1 MSALLTA
8 TQLTKT
14 FGSFTAVNHV
24 DIHINAGEMIA
35 LAGHNGAGKST
46 LMKMLLGL
54 FTPTGG
60 SISING
66 HGATSLAARQ
76 IIGYLPETV
85 ALYPN
90 MTGFETLDF
99 FADLKHVS
107 RARNHELLTRVG
119 IREAAEKRVGTY
131 SKGMR
136 QRLALAQ
143 ALLGQ
148 PEILLLDEPTTG
160 LDPASRADF
169 YRILDELRARGA
181 AILLS
186 SHALAELAGQADR
199 IVIMKSGVKTADGSL
214 HELRRNAGLPT
225 RLRAWFGDTVT
236 LPAPWQKEGGGWG
249 CDSNEGD
256 KVARLGELWQAGQPT
271 NIDILPPTLDD
282 LYAHFLRRE
291 EHNTDTA
298 HDDVAQPAA

>member
-8 TQLTKT
+8 SQLSKT
-14 FGSFTAVNHV
+14 FGNFTAVNKV

-54 FTPTGG
+54 LTPTSG

-66 HGATSLAARQ
+66 HSATSLAARQ
-76 IIGYLPETV
+76 LIGYLPETV

-107 RARNHELLTRVG
+107 RERNRELLTRVG
-119 IREAAEKRVGTY
+119 IIEAAKKRVGTY

-148 PEILLLDEPTTG
+148 PKILLLDEPTTG

-169 YRILDELRARGA
+169 YRILDELRAQGT

-186 SHALAELAGQADR
+186 SHALAELADQADR
-199 IVIMKSGVKTADGSL
+199 IVIMKSGVKTADGDL
-214 HELRRNAGLPT
+214 HALRRDAGLPT
-225 RLRAWFGDTVT
+225 RLRAWFADAIN
-236 LPAPWQKEGGGWG
+236 LPAPWQPEGDGWV
-249 CDSNEGD
+249 CTSSEAD

-271 NIDILPPTLDD
+271 NIDILPPALDD

-291 EHNTDTA
+291 ENT
-298 HDDVAQPAA
+298 PAAETDQGNP

>member
-8 TQLTKT
+8 SQLSKT
-14 FGSFTAVNHV
+14 FGNFTAVNKV

-54 FTPTGG
+54 LTPTSG

-66 HGATSLAARQ
+66 HSATSLAARQ
-76 IIGYLPETV
+76 LIGYLPETV

-107 RARNHELLTRVG
+107 RERNRELLTRVG
-119 IREAAEKRVGTY
+119 IIEAAKKRVGTY

-148 PEILLLDEPTTG
+148 PKILLLDEPTTG

-169 YRILDELRARGA
+169 YRILDELRAQGT

-186 SHALAELAGQADR
+186 SHALAELADQADR
-199 IVIMKSGVKTADGSL
+199 IVIMKSGVKTADGDL
-214 HELRRNAGLPT
+214 HALRRDAGLPT
-225 RLRAWFGDTVT
+225 RLRAWFADAVN
-236 LPAPWQKEGGGWG
+236 LPAPWQP
-249 CDSNEGD
+249 EGD
-256 KVARLGELWQAGQPT
+256 GWVCASSEADKIVRLGELWQAGQPT
-271 NIDILPPTLDD
+271 NIDILPPALDD

-291 EHNTDTA
+291 ENT
-298 HDDVAQPAA
+298 PAAETDQGNP

>member
-8 TQLTKT
+8 SQLSKT
-14 FGSFTAVNHV
+14 FGNFTAVNKV

-54 FTPTGG
+54 LTPTSG
-60 SISING
+60 SISINS
-66 HGATSLAARQ
+66 HSATSLAARQ
-76 IIGYLPETV
+76 LIGYLPETV

-107 RARNHELLTRVG
+107 RERNRELLTRVG
-119 IREAAEKRVGTY
+119 IIEAAKKRVGTY

-148 PEILLLDEPTTG
+148 PKILLLDEPTTG

-169 YRILDELRARGA
+169 YRILDELRAQGT

-186 SHALAELAGQADR
+186 SHALAELADQADR
-199 IVIMKSGVKTADGSL
+199 IVIMKSGVKTADGDL
-214 HELRRNAGLPT
+214 HALRRDAGLPT
-225 RLRAWFGDTVT
+225 RLRAWFADAVNS
-236 LPAPWQKEGGGWG
+236 PAPWQPEGDGWV
-249 CDSNEGD
+249 CASSEAD

-271 NIDILPPTLDD
+271 NIDILPPALDD

-291 EHNTDTA
+291 ENT
-298 HDDVAQPAA
+298 PAAETDQGNP

>member
-8 TQLTKT
+8 SQLSKT
-14 FGSFTAVNHV
+14 FGNFTAVNKV

-54 FTPTGG
+54 LTPTSG

-66 HGATSLAARQ
+66 HSATSLAARQ
-76 IIGYLPETV
+76 LIGYLPETV

-107 RARNHELLTRVG
+107 RERNRELLTRVG
-119 IREAAEKRVGTY
+119 IIEAAKKRVGTY

-148 PEILLLDEPTTG
+148 PKILLLDEPTTG

-169 YRILDELRARGA
+169 YRILDELRAQGT

-186 SHALAELAGQADR
+186 SHALAELADQADR
-199 IVIMKSGVKTADGSL
+199 IVIMKSGVKTADGDL
-214 HELRRNAGLPT
+214 HALRRDAGLPT
-225 RLRAWFGDTVT
+225 RLRAWFADAVN
-236 LPAPWQKEGGGWG
+236 LPAPWQPEGDGWV
-249 CDSNEGD
+249 CASSEAD

-271 NIDILPPTLDD
+271 NIDILPPALDD

-291 EHNTDTA
+291 ENT
-298 HDDVAQPAA
+298 PAAETDQGNP

>member
-8 TQLTKT
+8 SQLSKT
-14 FGSFTAVNHV
+14 FGNFTAVNKV

-54 FTPTGG
+54 LTPTSG
-60 SISING
+60 SISINS
-66 HGATSLAARQ
+66 HSATSLAARQ
-76 IIGYLPETV
+76 LIGYLPETV

-107 RARNHELLTRVG
+107 RERNHELLTRVG
-119 IREAAEKRVGTY
+119 IIEAAKKRVGTY

-148 PEILLLDEPTTG
+148 PKILLLDEPTTG

-169 YRILDELRARGA
+169 YRILDELRAQGT

-186 SHALAELAGQADR
+186 SHALAELADQADR
-199 IVIMKSGVKTADGSL
+199 IVIMKSGVKTADGDL
-214 HELRRNAGLPT
+214 HALRRDAGLPT
-225 RLRAWFGDTVT
+225 RLRAWFADAVN
-236 LPAPWQKEGGGWG
+236 LPAPWQPEGDGWV
-249 CDSNEGD
+249 CASSEAD

-271 NIDILPPTLDD
+271 NIDILPPALDD

-291 EHNTDTA
+291 ENT
-298 HDDVAQPAA
+298 PAAETDQGNP

>member
-8 TQLTKT
+8 SQLGKT
-14 FGSFTAVNHV
+14 FGNFTAVNKV

-54 FTPTGG
+54 LTPTSG

-66 HGATSLAARQ
+66 HSATSLVARQ
-76 IIGYLPETV
+76 LIGYLPETV

-90 MTGFETLDF
+90 MTGFETLEF

-107 RARNHELLTRVG
+107 RERNRELLTRVG
-119 IREAAEKRVGTY
+119 IIEAAKKRVGTY

-148 PEILLLDEPTTG
+148 PKILLLDEPTTG

-169 YRILDELRARGA
+169 YRILDELRAQGT

-186 SHALAELAGQADR
+186 SHALAELADQADR
-199 IVIMKSGVKTADGSL
+199 IVIMKSGVKTADGDL
-214 HELRRNAGLPT
+214 HALRRDAGLPT
-225 RLRAWFGDTVT
+225 RLRAWFADAVN
-236 LPAPWQKEGGGWG
+236 LPAPWQPEGDGWV
-249 CDSNEGD
+249 CASSEAD

-271 NIDILPPTLDD
+271 NIDILPPALDD

-291 EHNTDTA
+291 EHA
-298 HDDVAQPAA
+298 PAA

>member
-8 TQLTKT
+8 SQLSKT
-14 FGSFTAVNHV
+14 FGNFTAVNKV

-54 FTPTGG
+54 LTPTSG

-66 HGATSLAARQ
+66 HSATSLAARQ
-76 IIGYLPETV
+76 LIGYLPETV

-107 RARNHELLTRVG
+107 RERNRELLTRVG
-119 IREAAEKRVGTY
+119 IIEAAKKRVGTY

-148 PEILLLDEPTTG
+148 PRILLLDEPTTG

-169 YRILDELRARGA
+169 YRILDELRAQGT

-186 SHALAELAGQADR
+186 SHALAELADQADR
-199 IVIMKSGVKTADGSL
+199 IVIMKSGVKTADGDL
-214 HELRRNAGLPT
+214 HALRRDAGLPT
-225 RLRAWFGDTVT
+225 RLRAWFADAVN
-236 LPAPWQKEGGGWG
+236 LPAPWQPEGDGWV
-249 CDSNEGD
+249 CTSSEAD

-271 NIDILPPTLDD
+271 NIDILPPALDD

-291 EHNTDTA
+291 ENT
-298 HDDVAQPAA
+298 PAAETDQGNP

>member
-8 TQLTKT
+8 SQLSKT
-14 FGSFTAVNHV
+14 FGNFTAVNKV

-54 FTPTGG
+54 LTPTSG
-60 SISING
+60 SISINS
-66 HGATSLAARQ
+66 HSATSLAARQ
-76 IIGYLPETV
+76 LIGYLPETV

-107 RARNHELLTRVG
+107 RERNRELLTRVG
-119 IREAAEKRVGTY
+119 IIEAAKKRVGTY

-148 PEILLLDEPTTG
+148 PKILLLDEPTTG

-169 YRILDELRARGA
+169 YRILDELRAQGT

-186 SHALAELAGQADR
+186 SHALAELADQADR
-199 IVIMKSGVKTADGSL
+199 IVIMKSGVKTADGDL
-214 HELRRNAGLPT
+214 HALRRDAGLPT
-225 RLRAWFGDTVT
+225 RLRAWFADAVN
-236 LPAPWQKEGGGWG
+236 LPAPWQPEGDGWV
-249 CDSNEGD
+249 CASSEAD
-256 KVARLGELWQAGQPT
+256 KVARLSELWQAGQPT
-271 NIDILPPTLDD
+271 NIDILPPALDD

-291 EHNTDTA
+291 ENT
-298 HDDVAQPAA
+298 PAAETDQGNP

>member
-8 TQLTKT
+8 SQLSKT
-14 FGSFTAVNHV
+14 FGNFTAVNKV

-54 FTPTGG
+54 LTPTSG

-66 HGATSLAARQ
+66 HNATSLAARQ
-76 IIGYLPETV
+76 LIGYLPEIV

-107 RARNHELLTRVG
+107 RERNRELLTRVG
-119 IREAAEKRVGTY
+119 IIEAAKKRVGTY

-148 PEILLLDEPTTG
+148 PKILLLDEPTTG

-169 YRILDELRARGA
+169 YRILDELRAQGT

-186 SHALAELAGQADR
+186 SHALAELADQADR
-199 IVIMKSGVKTADGSL
+199 IVIMKSGVKTADGDL
-214 HELRRNAGLPT
+214 HALRRDAGLPT
-225 RLRAWFGDTVT
+225 RLRAWFADAVN
-236 LPAPWQKEGGGWG
+236 LPAPWQPEGDGWV
-249 CDSNEGD
+249 CTSSEAD
-256 KVARLGELWQAGQPT
+256 KVARLGELWQAGQHYE
-271 NIDILPPTLDD
+271 IGR
-282 LYAHFLRRE
+282 ASCRE
-291 EHNTDTA
+291 R
-298 HDDVAQPAA
+298 V

>member
-8 TQLTKT
+8 SQLSKT
-14 FGSFTAVNHV
+14 FGNFTAVNKV

-54 FTPTGG
+54 LTPTSG

-76 IIGYLPETV
+76 LIGYLPETV

-107 RARNHELLTRVG
+107 RERNRELLTRVG
-119 IREAAEKRVGTY
+119 IIEAAKKRVGTY

-148 PEILLLDEPTTG
+148 PKILLLDEPTTG

-169 YRILDELRARGA
+169 YRILDELRAQGT

-186 SHALAELAGQADR
+186 SHALAELADQADR
-199 IVIMKSGVKTADGSL
+199 IVIMKSGVKTADGDL
-214 HELRRNAGLPT
+214 HALRRDAGLPT
-225 RLRAWFGDTVT
+225 RLRAWFADAIN
-236 LPAPWQKEGGGWG
+236 LPAPWQSEGDGWV
-249 CDSNEGD
+249 CASSEAD

-271 NIDILPPTLDD
+271 NIDILPPALDD

-291 EHNTDTA
+291 ENT
-298 HDDVAQPAA
+298 PAAETDQGNP

>member
-1 MSALLTA
+1 MSAILTA
-8 TQLTKT
+8 TQLSKI
-14 FGSFTAVNHV
+14 FGNFTAVNQV
-24 DIHINAGEMIA
+24 NIHINAGEMIA

-54 FTPTGG
+54 LAPASGN
-60 SISING
+60 ISING

-76 IIGYLPETV
+76 LIGYLPETV

-107 RARNHELLTRVG
+107 RERNRELLTRVG
-119 IREAAEKRVGTY
+119 IIEAAKKRVGTY

-148 PEILLLDEPTTG
+148 PKILLLDEPTTG

-169 YRILDELRARGA
+169 YRILDELRAQGT

-186 SHALAELAGQADR
+186 SHALAELADQADR
-199 IVIMKSGVKTADGSL
+199 IVIMKSGVKTADGDL
-214 HELRRNAGLPT
+214 HALRRDAGLPT
-225 RLRAWFGDTVT
+225 RLRAWFADAVN
-236 LPAPWQKEGGGWG
+236 LPAPWQPEGDGWV
-249 CDSNEGD
+249 CASSEAD

-271 NIDILPPTLDD
+271 NIDILPPALDD

-291 EHNTDTA
+291 ENT
-298 HDDVAQPAA
+298 PAAETDQGNP

>member
-1 MSALLTA
+1 MSAILTA
-8 TQLTKT
+8 TQLSKI
-14 FGSFTAVNHV
+14 FGNFTAVNQV
-24 DIHINAGEMIA
+24 NIHINAGEMIA

-54 FTPTGG
+54 LAPASGN
-60 SISING
+60 ISING

-76 IIGYLPETV
+76 LIGYLPETV

-107 RARNHELLTRVG
+107 RERNRELLTRVG
-119 IREAAEKRVGTY
+119 IIEAAKKRVGTY

-148 PEILLLDEPTTG
+148 PKILLLDEPTTG

-169 YRILDELRARGA
+169 YRILDELRAQGT

-186 SHALAELAGQADR
+186 SHALAELADQADR
-199 IVIMKSGVKTADGSL
+199 IVIMKSGVKTADGDL
-214 HELRRNAGLPT
+214 HALRRDAGLPT
-225 RLRAWFGDTVT
+225 RLRAWFADAIN
-236 LPAPWQKEGGGWG
+236 LPAPWQPEGDGWV
-249 CDSNEGD
+249 CASSEAD

-271 NIDILPPTLDD
+271 NIDILPPALDD

-291 EHNTDTA
+291 ENT
-298 HDDVAQPAA
+298 PAAETDQGNP

>member
-8 TQLTKT
+8 SQLSKT
-14 FGSFTAVNHV
+14 FGNFTAVNKV

-54 FTPTGG
+54 LTPTSG

-66 HGATSLAARQ
+66 HSATSLAARQ
-76 IIGYLPETV
+76 LIGYLPETV

-107 RARNHELLTRVG
+107 RERNRELLTRVG
-119 IREAAEKRVGTY
+119 IIEAAKKRVGTY

-148 PEILLLDEPTTG
+148 PKILLLDEPTTG

-169 YRILDELRARGA
+169 YRILDELRAQGT

-186 SHALAELAGQADR
+186 SHALAELADQADR
-199 IVIMKSGVKTADGSL
+199 IVIMKSGVKTADGDL
-214 HELRRNAGLPT
+214 HALRRDAGLPT
-225 RLRAWFGDTVT
+225 RLRAWFSDATN
-236 LPAPWQKEGGGWG
+236 LPAPWQPEGDGWV
-249 CDSNEGD
+249 CASSEAD

-271 NIDILPPTLDD
+271 NIDILPPALDD

-291 EHNTDTA
+291 ENT
-298 HDDVAQPAA
+298 PAAETDQGNP